1 VILSRWDW
9 YQVTHEAPWK
19 DALTFL
25 ALPVLA
31 AQPYAYRTESDLHR
45 EIAAV
50 LRAANVP
57 VRHEVSLGPGLRIDF
72 VSRGIGVEIKT
83 AGSPV
88 DVRKQLQR
96 YGTTYKLSALLLLTT
111 CPSHLR
117 RIPEHGYGVPTAA
130 IGLSAVRL
138 SR

>member
-1 VILSRWDW
+1 MILSRWDW
-9 YQVTHEAPWK
+9 NQVTREAPWK
-19 DALTFL
+19 GVLTFL
-25 ALPVLA
+25 AWPVLA
-31 AQPYAYRTESDLHR
+31 AQPYAYRTEADLHR

-50 LRAANVP
+50 LCAADVP

-88 DVRKQLQR
+88 DVSKQLRR

-111 CPSHLR
+111 CPSHLHQ
-117 RIPEHGYGVPTAA
+117 IPEHGYGVPTAV

-138 SR
+138 RR

>member
-1 VILSRWDW
+1 MILSWWDW
-9 YQVTHEAPWK
+9 NQVTREAPWK
-19 DALTFL
+19 NVLAFL
-25 ALPVLA
+25 AWPVLA

-45 EIAAV
+45 EIAGV
-50 LRAANVP
+50 WRTANVP

-88 DVRKQLQR
+88 DISKQLRR

-111 CPSHLR
+111 CPSHLQ
-117 RIPEHGYGVPTAA
+117 IPEHGYGVPTAA